1 MKQKKFNDKRRNISN
16 TRNKRTAS
24 SAAYKRIKRATKDHQ
39 KSNYDNQTD
48 NKENNRNIDMS
59 MGLGEEKKLKGKTD
73 QKEEK
78 PSSSSEAITTPSSP
92 LSETKETADMGPD
105 NSSKVFSQVEE
116 KQQLRSFDNK

>member
-1 MKQKKFNDKRRNISN
+1 MIREEISVILGI
-16 TRNKRTAS
+16 S
-24 SAAYKRIKRATKDHQ
+24 EQLLLLPYKRIKRAT
-39 KSNYDNQTD
+39 
-48 NKENNRNIDMS
+48 KENNRNIDMS

-92 LSETKETADMGPD
+92 LSEMKETADMGPD

-116 KQQLRSFDNK
+116 KQQLNP